1 MTQISLVRARHGDG
15 RGAANLAYPTTATS
29 ARPRERLYGSKGAHT
44 CYSETPASVS
54 VR

>member
-29 ARPRERLYGSKGAHT
+29 ARPRDSETVRVKGGAH
-44 CYSETPASVS
+44 VLQ
-54 VR
+54 